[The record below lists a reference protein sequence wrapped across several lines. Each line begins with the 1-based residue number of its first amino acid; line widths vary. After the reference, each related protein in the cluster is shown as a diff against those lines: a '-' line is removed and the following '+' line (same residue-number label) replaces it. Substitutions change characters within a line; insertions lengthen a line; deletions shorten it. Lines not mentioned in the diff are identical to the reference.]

1 MVSPDLL
8 GNLTDGFSGAHVLC
22 LGDALLDRFI
32 YGEVERVSPEAP
44 IPILRI
50 RREEEMLGGAGNVVA
65 NIAALGAGATLVA
78 LIGEDA
84 AGQTFQDLAAGQ
96 PNLNLS
102 VISVAS
108 RPTAVKSR
116 YIASQQQMLR
126 TDSEVTAPIDEATA
140 KALLAAY
147 QVALDGADSV
157 ILSDYGKGVLS
168 DAVLASAIAHAK
180 DAGKPIIVDPKR
192 EDWKIYEGATLITP
206 NRHELARMVR
216 LPTDSDDEIVAAGR
230 QALAE
235 IAIDA
240 LLVTRADKG
249 ISLIRRNDA
258 PIHIPTRAREVFD
271 VSGAGDT
278 VVATVAAVLA
288 AGGDLAQASALAN
301 LAGGIVV
308 GKVGTAVVRRGDL
321 ETALRGQRVSS
332 SEAKLAN
339 HDQALEVVRQWRAQ
353 GLRVGFTNGCF
364 DLLHPGHVSLMRQ
377 AADASD
383 RLVVGLNSDAS
394 VARLKGPGRP
404 IQDEI
409 ARAIVLASLED
420 VDLVTVFAEDTPIA
434 LIRLLEPDVLV
445 KGADYTVDQ
454 VVGAEDVIGWGG
466 DVLLAELEPGNSTS
480 QTLRRLRDKQDTA

>member
-1 MVSPDLL
+1 M
-8 GNLTDGFSGAHVLC
+8 
-22 LGDALLDRFI
+22 
-32 YGEVERVSPEAP
+32 
-44 IPILRI
+44 
-50 RREEEMLGGAGNVVA
+50 
-65 NIAALGAGATLVA
+65 
-78 LIGEDA
+78 
-84 AGQTFQDLAAGQ
+84 
-96 PNLNLS
+96 
-102 VISVAS
+102 
-108 RPTAVKSR
+108 
-116 YIASQQQMLR
+116 
-126 TDSEVTAPIDEATA
+126 
-140 KALLAAY
+140 
-147 QVALDGADSV
+147 ALDGADGV

-180 DAGKPIIVDPKR
+180 DAGTPIIVDPKR
-192 EDWKIYEGATLITP
+192 QDWKIYEGATLITP

-230 QALAE
+230 QALAQ

-249 ISLIRRNDA
+249 ISLIRRDDA

-394 VARLKGPGRP
+394 VARLKGPERP

-454 VVGAEDVIGWGG
+454 VGAEDVIGWGG

-480 QTLRRLRDKQDTA
+480 QSLRRLRDKQDTA